1 VLSGLASCLDDLAM
15 RTGDARLLGEAGQYQ
30 REAVQAEEPG
40 SPLWLML
47 ASNLGNSS
55 SFGMRQPATARR

>member
-1 VLSGLASCLDDLAM
+1 M